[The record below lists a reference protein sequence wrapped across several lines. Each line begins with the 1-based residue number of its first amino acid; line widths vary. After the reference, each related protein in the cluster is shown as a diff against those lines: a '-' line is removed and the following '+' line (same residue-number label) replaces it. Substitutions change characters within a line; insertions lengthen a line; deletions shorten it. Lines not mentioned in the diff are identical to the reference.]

1 MIDESTDV
9 AVLTE
14 MVIYVRYISPEAEVC
29 THFLTITELPD
40 GTAEAI
46 ERTVTTYLEHKG
58 LSIAQM
64 VGFGSDGAAV
74 MTGWH
79 NGVGVRLKHKQPILI
94 SVHCVAHRLA
104 LAVSQ
109 SGESVSYISK
119 TFKPT
124 LRQLF
129 YFFENSPVRMSG
141 LKAIEQL
148 QQTMELKLK
157 KPSDT
162 RWLSHDSAYQTLVK
176 ILPAVITSLEREA
189 EERGQALAVGL
200 CKVVKKYTFIATL
213 YMLCDILPTI
223 SRLSCIFQSSTIDLS
238 ALDNLVS
245 STIESVQLLCSQ
257 AGNFARKLDSDLLSS
272 LVPFSIHH
280 SPEMKQSF
288 QQHILQPF
296 LNAIVHNIRIVF
308 LTLGS

>member
-40 GTAEAI
+40 GTAETI

-58 LSIAQM
+58 LSIAQ
-64 VGFGSDGAAV
+64 
-74 MTGWH
+74 
-79 NGVGVRLKHKQPILI
+79 
-94 SVHCVAHRLA
+94 
-104 LAVSQ
+104 
-109 SGESVSYISK
+109 
-119 TFKPT
+119 
-124 LRQLF
+124 
-129 YFFENSPVRMSG
+129 
-141 LKAIEQL
+141 IEQL
-148 QQTMELKLK
+148 LQTMELKLK
-157 KPSDT
+157 KPADT
-162 RWLSHDSAYQTLVK
+162 RWLSHDSACQTLVK

-213 YMLCDILPTI
+213 YMLCDVLPTI
-223 SRLSCIFQSSTIDLS
+223 SRLSCIFQSSTS

-257 AGNFARKLDSDLLSS
+257 AGNFARKLD
-272 LVPFSIHH
+272 
-280 SPEMKQSF
+280 
-288 QQHILQPF
+288 
-296 LNAIVHNIRIVF
+296 
-308 LTLGS
+308 